1 MQETSDVMQDL
12 AQIYGERHTLQ
23 YCMQSLGKLKNA
35 ENKSL
40 LTKVF
45 RLYAAEIVNRDLS
58 FFQIQGII
66 SQKAVA
72 ELTTSRHALIKD
84 IALRAND
91 LLDCMNIPKHA
102 LYAPIA
108 ADYVKY
114 NANPN
119 HGEVIGAKM

>member
-1 MQETSDVMQDL
+1 
-12 AQIYGERHTLQ
+12 
-23 YCMQSLGKLKNA
+23 LKNA
-35 ENKSL
+35 DNKSL

-45 RLYAAEIVNRDLS
+45 RLFAADIINRDLS

-66 SQKAVA
+66 SKSAVTN
-72 ELTTSRHALIKD
+72 LTITRHALIKE

-108 ADYVKY
+108 
-114 NANPN
+114 
-119 HGEVIGAKM
+119 